1 MALSKS
7 NRSRIQNAISNRSNE
22 KGHKREKHGK
32 LQISQQQKRTNQRL
46 QRPIQA
52 TNSELRYPQP
62 RARTAGI
69 LLKPQRRI
77 HQLRNHSSQTQ
88 PERAAAAAEGR
99 LKAGTGSAGTR
110 RGHGHPGRPPALL
123 PRGLNYSAARQL
135 YSGAWAG
142 AVPRHFLVGIGR
154 ANCLRA
160 QRRVAGTVSSGWG
173 WLTARRGE
181 RAEKRRTRRGEGGQR
196 ALERRTCGS
205 SDWVARAKRRTWP
218 T

>member
-1 MALSKS
+1 LKS
-7 NRSRIQNAISNRSNE
+7 EEQWQLLPP
-22 KGHKREKHGK
+22 K
-32 LQISQQQKRTNQRL
+32 LQPNQRL

-173 WLTARRGE
+173 WLIARRGE
-181 RAEKRRTRRGEGGQR
+181 RAEKRTTRRGEGGQR

>member
-1 MALSKS
+1 LHGLSSYRLSYLLSQKALADSPSSFHHLGKPSPFEVRRTHPLLKS
-7 NRSRIQNAISNRSNE
+7 EEQWQLLPP
-22 KGHKREKHGK
+22 K
-32 LQISQQQKRTNQRL
+32 LQPNQRL

-173 WLTARRGE
+173 WLIARRGE
-181 RAEKRRTRRGEGGQR
+181 RVLISLRSRR
-196 ALERRTCGS
+196 A
-205 SDWVARAKRRTWP
+205 ARMAASFIKF
-218 T
+218 